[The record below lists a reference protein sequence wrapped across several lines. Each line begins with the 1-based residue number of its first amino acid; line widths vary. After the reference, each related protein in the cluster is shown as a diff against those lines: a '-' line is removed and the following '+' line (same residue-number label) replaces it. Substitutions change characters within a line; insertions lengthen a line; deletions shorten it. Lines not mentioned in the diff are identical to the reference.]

1 MVSRFTP
8 YGEYLREKFGCK
20 VQKLSVNAG
29 FTCPNRDGSIG
40 RGGCIY
46 CDNRSFVPSYCDAGD
61 SVSEQIA
68 KGKAFFG
75 KKYPEL
81 KYLAYFQAYTST
93 YTVFTEKLVA
103 LYREALAADDV
114 VGLVVGTRPDC
125 FSERISEELGVLN
138 REAGPVIVEFG
149 AETSHD
155 CTLGLINRGHKWQ
168 QTVEAVERAKDAGID
183 VGLHFIMGLPGE
195 SEEMM
200 LETVSRAVALP
211 VSSLKFHQ
219 LQVIRDTPLHRLWD
233 KGEIELDLFDVDRY
247 LDLCRRICD
256 MVPRSIAIE
265 RFTSSAPQ
273 ELLVAPKWGIKNYE
287 FVHRLQLL

>member
-8 YGEYLREKFGCK
+8 YGGYLLEKFGCT

-46 CDNRSFVPSYCDAGD
+46 CDNRSFTPSYCSAADT
-61 SVSEQIA
+61 VTEQLE
-68 KGKAFFG
+68 KGKLFFG
-75 KKYPEL
+75 RKYPHL

-93 YTVFTEKLVA
+93 YTSSTERLVA
-103 LYREALAADDV
+103 LYREALAVEDV
-114 VGLVVGTRPDC
+114 VGLVIGTRPDC
-125 FSERISEELGVLN
+125 FPQQLADVLATIN
-138 REAGPVIVEFG
+138 RKAGTVLVEFG

-155 CTLGLINRGHKWQ
+155 STLRLINRGHTWQ
-168 QTVEAVERAKDAGID
+168 QTVEAVNRAKEAGID

-200 LETVSRAVALP
+200 LETVTRAVSLP

-219 LQVIRDTPLHRLWD
+219 LQVIRDTPLQRRWER
-233 KGEIELDLFDVDRY
+233 GEISLELYDVDRY
-247 LDLCRRICD
+247 LDLCRKICD
-256 MVPRSIAIE
+256 IVPPTIAIE
-265 RFTSSAPQ
+265 RFTSSSPADM
-273 ELLVAPKWGIKNYE
+273 LVAPKWGIKNYE
-287 FVHRLQLL
+287 FVHRLQAL